1 MAALRLTPSMKT
13 ILSSTMYVEPWHRLQ
28 EETGLQ
34 AGVLRADL
42 TTMISHGLVDVYQEE
57 EGEATTPFFDADNM
71 HGFHFQST
79 HKGVKALALARA
91 KEPILGVTSDGNSD
105 SGSSS

>member
-1 MAALRLTPSMKT
+1 
-13 ILSSTMYVEPWHRLQ
+13 MYVEPWHRLQ

-42 TTMISHGLVDVYQEE
+42 TTMISHGLVDVFQEE
-57 EGEATTPFFDADNM
+57 EGAPTTPFFDADNM

-91 KEPILGVTSDGNSD
+91 KEPVLGVQSDGKTD
-105 SGSSS
+105 SGQSS